1 MTSCDLT
8 WTPRGVGPVRVG
20 MTRLEA
26 QEALKEFGQPRT
38 SKRGGGTPGWM
49 VERPAT
55 IYVVEVIEFASPA
68 CFAYL

>member
-1 MTSCDLT
+1 
-8 WTPRGVGPVRVG
+8 

-55 IYVVEVIEFASPA
+55 IYVDFDESGLVEAIEFASPA